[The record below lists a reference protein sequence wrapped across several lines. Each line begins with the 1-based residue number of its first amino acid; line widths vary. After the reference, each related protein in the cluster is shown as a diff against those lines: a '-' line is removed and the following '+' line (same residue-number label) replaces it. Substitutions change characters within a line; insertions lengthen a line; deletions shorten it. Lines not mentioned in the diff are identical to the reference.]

1 MNTLLHDLRYATRTL
16 LKQPGFTVIAVL
28 TLALGIGANTAI
40 FSVINAVLLAPLPY
54 PEQDRLVVLSETD
67 KTGVGAPFALSL
79 PDYLD
84 WRRDATSFENLA
96 LAQSD
101 TSNISDIPGQIP
113 EQIPVAFVTENFFK
127 VIGLAPKIGRT
138 FNQEEDRAGA
148 PFVVVISDRFW
159 QRKFARNPAILGQ
172 TLTFQN
178 RPATVIGVMPPEMN
192 APQDVDAWFS
202 LMRRAD
208 NPAWPNRVIHPN
220 LYAWARLKTGVT
232 LEQART
238 EMRGIA
244 ARIEQANPDTNKDVT
259 ALITP
264 VLESMVGKYRTNLS
278 LLLGAVGLVLLI
290 ACANLANLFAVRGAS
305 RAREFAIRAAVG
317 ASRAQLVRQLLVE
330 SLVVAALGGTL
341 GFLAALWGRDLL
353 GLVAPHDI
361 SRFQQI
367 SFNAP
372 VLLFTFA
379 LTSLT
384 SVLSGLLPAW
394 QSSRTDIQL
403 ALKSGAQS
411 ASETKAARRTR
422 DLLVIAD
429 VALTLVLLTSA
440 GLVLK
445 SFARM
450 QSLALG
456 FQPSGLTT
464 ARINLPYSSYRGRE
478 AVGKFAQT
486 IVEKIAALPGV
497 EKAAVGGN
505 PPLLAG
511 WQVGFYRDDLP
522 IPPPSEQAGAESEVV
537 AGDYLGAL
545 QTNLLRGRA
554 ISERDTKD
562 APLVCMI
569 DQALAD
575 KFFPGEDPLGKHL
588 SSDPDGNGNENRS
601 FEIVGVVARV
611 KFYGAEATPPRP
623 VIYYSLAQVERHRLI
638 LLVRSALPASAL
650 DKSLRDVVGS
660 VDSRQPVYDLRS
672 MSDLVA
678 QTWATQRL
686 LTFLLAVFAGLALG
700 LASIGLYGVLAYT
713 ALKRLREI
721 GIRLALGARPAQ
733 VGALIMNH
741 ALRLLLLG
749 CVLGLIGALTVTRI
763 LQSIL
768 FESSGAD
775 LQVYF
780 IVGGILVL
788 ATLLASWVPA
798 RRACKVD
805 PIIALRVE

>member
-1 MNTLLHDLRYATRTL
+1 MNNLRYALRQL
-16 LKQPGFTVIAVL
+16 RKSPGFTFVAVL

-40 FSVINAVLLAPLPY
+40 FSVINSVLLAPLPY
-54 PEQDRLVVLSETD
+54 PAQDRLVVISETD
-67 KTGVGAPFALSL
+67 KTGDGTPFAISL

-96 LAQSD
+96 LIQVD
-101 TSNISDIPGQIP
+101 GTSISDLPGQIA
-113 EQIPVAFVTENFFK
+113 EQIPAAFVTANFFK
-127 VIGLAPKIGRT
+127 VIGLSPKMGRT
-138 FNQEEDRAGA
+138 FSDDEDRAGA
-148 PFVVVISDRFW
+148 APVVVISDRLW
-159 QRKFARNPAILGQ
+159 QRKFARSPAILGQ
-172 TLTFQN
+172 TLMLQN
-178 RPATVIGVMPPEMN
+178 RPTTVIGVMPPEMT

-220 LYAWARLKTGVT
+220 LYAWAQLKKGVT

-264 VLESMVGKYRTNLS
+264 VLESIVGKYRANLA
-278 LLLGAVGLVLLI
+278 LLLGAVALVLLI

-317 ASRAQLVRQLLVE
+317 ASRRQLVRQLLVE
-330 SLVVAALGGTL
+330 SLVVASLGGTL
-341 GFLAALWGRDLL
+341 GFLAAMWGRDLL
-353 GLVAPHDI
+353 GLVAPQEI

-372 VLLFTFA
+372 VLIFTLA

-394 QSSRTDIQL
+394 QSSRADLQL
-403 ALKSGAQS
+403 ALKSGAHG

-429 VALTLVLLTSA
+429 IALTLVLLSSA

-456 FQPSGLTT
+456 FEPRGLTT
-464 ARINLPYSSYRGRE
+464 ARVNLPYSTYRGRE
-478 AVGKFAQT
+478 AVAKFGQSL
-486 IVEKIAALPGV
+486 VEKIGALPGV

-505 PPLLAG
+505 PPMLAG
-511 WQVGFYRDDLP
+511 WTVGFYRDDLP
-522 IPPPSEQAGAESEVV
+522 VPPPSEQAGAESEVV
-537 AGDYLGAL
+537 GGDYLGAL
-545 QTNLLRGRA
+545 KTNLIRGRA
-554 ISERDTKD
+554 INERDNMN

-569 DQALAD
+569 DQVLAE
-575 KFFPGEDPLGKHL
+575 KYFPGEDPIGKHL
-588 SSDPDGNGNENRS
+588 SSDPDGSGNENRS
-601 FEIVGVVARV
+601 FGIVGIVSRI
-611 KFYGAEATPPRP
+611 KFHGAEATPPRP
-623 VIYYSLAQVERHRLI
+623 VIYYALGQTERHRLI
-638 LLVRSALPASAL
+638 LLVRSALPTPVL
-650 DKSLRDVVGS
+650 ERSLREIVAS
-660 VDSRQPVYDLRS
+660 IDSRQPVYEFRA

-678 QTWATQRL
+678 ETWATQRL
-686 LTFLLAVFAGLALG
+686 LTFLLSAFAALALG

-713 ALKRLREI
+713 TLKRVREI

-741 ALRLLLLG
+741 ALRLLSLG
-749 CVLGLIGALTVTRI
+749 CVLGLIGALATSRA
-763 LQSIL
+763 LQSVL
-768 FESSGAD
+768 FQAGNTD

-780 IVGGILVL
+780 IGDGILLL
-788 ATLLASWVPA
+788 ATLLASWLPT

-805 PIIALRVE
+805 PIVALRIE